1 MEVTKLSIPGPRL
14 LHPRVFADD
23 RGFFFESWNRRV
35 FEEVVGG
42 VGFVQ
47 DNHSRSTRGVVR
59 GLHYQVKH
67 PQGKLVRVSNGSIFD
82 VAVDIRPGSDTFGAW
97 LGVELSGDNQQQ
109 LWIPEGFA
117 HGFVALEDDTDVL
130 YKTTEYYSAPDDRS
144 IAWND
149 PDIGIEWPD
158 LGQVY
163 KVSGKDASAPLLRD
177 AELEDRG
184 GV

>member
-1 MEVTKLSIPGPRL
+1 M
-14 LHPRVFADD
+14 
-23 RGFFFESWNRRV
+23 
-35 FEEVVGG
+35 
-42 VGFVQ
+42 
-47 DNHSRSTRGVVR
+47 VR

-82 VAVDIRPGSDTFGAW
+82 VAVDIRPGSATFGAW
-97 LGVELSGDNQQQ
+97 VGVELSGDNKQQ
-109 LWIPEGFA
+109 LWVPEGFA

-130 YKTTEYYSAPDDRS
+130 YKATDYYSAPDDRS

-163 KVSGKDASAPLLRD
+163 TVSGKDADAPLLRD